1 MLRLGV
7 RLTGPQGAAMSANI
21 LVLRAGEAAGRAR
34 DIYPEAPIQ
43 GRLALVVLFNLAAVA
58 ASFYLENMLLPWRA
72 RMDTTTPGWCFVLA
86 QASAL
91 GLAIAIATRGGSFA
105 VVQALLAATLLGY
118 AYTLSGAWLIDP
130 RRALQYAHLIF
141 RAVEMGL
148 VSVAAMALGI
158 AMKLMLHQRLALA
171 GDAAPKSAR
180 HFYLGQ
186 LMFLI
191 GVFAVGL
198 WLVNLFFDHFDR
210 ETQLAE
216 IVQAIVRSF
225 PAALPWLWLVLQ
237 PRPMLPAIG
246 VVLGITLIV
255 MAVKVFIASLT
266 GDELPVILLQ
276 ATDRAAAYALGAAL
290 NGLLL
295 RGLGFRWI
303 P

>member
-1 MLRLGV
+1 
-7 RLTGPQGAAMSANI
+7 MSANI
-21 LVLRAGEAAGRAR
+21 LVLRAGEATGRAR
-34 DIYPEAPIQ
+34 SLYPEAPIQ
-43 GRLALVVLFNLAAVA
+43 GRLALMLLLSLAAVA
-58 ASFYLENMLLPWRA
+58 ASFYLENMLLPWRS

-86 QASAL
+86 QASSL

-118 AYTLSGAWLIDP
+118 AYVLSGAMLIDP

-158 AMKLMLHQRLALA
+158 AMKLMLHQQLALS

-191 GVFAVGL
+191 GVLAVGL

-210 ETQLAE
+210 ETQLAD

-237 PRPMLPAIG
+237 PRPTLAAIG
-246 VVLGITLIV
+246 VVLGNTLVV
-255 MAVKVFIASLT
+255 MAVKVFIATLT

-295 RGLGFRWI
+295 RGLGFRWSQA
-303 P
+303 